1 MPHSWRWQVKTARWF
16 VWRVMPWPT
25 PQVQAM
31 NFWLRRESMYTR
43 NWLSWLVIIVRILAS
58 ATGIRWQRFVYPF
71 EQQCFSH
78 LFVNL
83 DIVFY
88 GISNHCFFMVFSN
101 HCFFMVFSNHVF
113 FMVFLKC
120 VKICIFVLK
129 FVERENIIAKSVA
142 KTVLY

>member
-1 MPHSWRWQVKTARWF
+1 MPATFVKMAGKNSQMIRLESGQLHKCRQCTFDSDESQCTQGIDYHDWSLSFEYWQV
-16 VWRVMPWPT
+16 
-25 PQVQAM
+25 QQAFGD
-31 NFWLRRESMYTR
+31 NDLFTH
-43 NWLSWLVIIVRILAS
+43 
-58 ATGIRWQRFVYPF
+58 PF

-78 LFVNL
+78 LCVNL

-88 GISNHCFFMVFSN
+88 GISN